1 MKQNRR
7 TDSRNRRIECRNRF
21 TASEISGE
29 YIMARG
35 YLVIISN
42 IIIEMEIDFNKPEK
56 SFNLNVTPWPD
67 FAPLLIV

>member
-1 MKQNRR
+1 
-7 TDSRNRRIECRNRF
+7 
-21 TASEISGE
+21 
-29 YIMARG
+29 MARG